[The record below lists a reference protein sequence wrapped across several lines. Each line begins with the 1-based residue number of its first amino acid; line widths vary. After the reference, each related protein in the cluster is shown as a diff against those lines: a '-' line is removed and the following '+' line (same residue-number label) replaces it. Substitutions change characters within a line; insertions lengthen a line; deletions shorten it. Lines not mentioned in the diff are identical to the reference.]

1 MTDNLLEQSDQVIKD
16 LGRAMA
22 DFIKDGLDGL
32 GSITVS
38 IGANGRIYNAT
49 VGVMSACP
57 HCGEDVYS
65 DAQFC
70 PYCGTEF
77 DDVDSE
83 EEAKE

>member
-1 MTDNLLEQSDQVIKD
+1 MTDNLLDQSDQVIKD

-38 IGANGRIYNAT
+38 MGANGRVYNAT

-70 PYCGTEF
+70 PYCGTKF
-77 DDVDSE
+77 DDVDNE
-83 EEAKE
+83 EEAFA

>member
-1 MTDNLLEQSDQVIKD
+1 MTNNLLDQSDQVIKD

-22 DFIKDGLDGL
+22 DFVKDRLDGL
-32 GSITVS
+32 GSITLS
-38 IGANGRIYNAT
+38 MNIDGKIYNAT
-49 VGVMSACP
+49 VGVMSACH

-65 DAQFC
+65 CAQFC

-83 EEAKE
+83 GEGER